1 MESERRKQHKKK
13 AMDMLH
19 GSIADKLFFFALP
32 IGFMGIFEQLFN
44 SADIFVLGRFVGK
57 DAMAAVGNNMPV
69 ISLLVMLLLG
79 VSLGANVTI
88 AQYLGGRH
96 YDKVEKTVQTAILL
110 SAGLGILLTAIG
122 ELIATP
128 ALAFLG
134 TPSEVYDSAATYLR
148 IYLLVLPFLSL
159 YNFEAAIFRSC
170 GDGRT
175 PLYSLIAANA
185 LNITLDFASVL
196 VFDWGLAGVVWAT
209 VVSYALNAALL
220 LVLLCRTTDQI
231 RLEWQHLRFAKEEL
245 IRIVK
250 IGLPAGMQGM
260 VFALS
265 NILIQSSI
273 NSLGPEAM
281 AASAAGVV
289 VEANIYCFVNG
300 FTQATTTFVG
310 QNYGAKN
317 LRRCFRIT
325 KVAFAV
331 EAAFLLVITAL
342 VLIFSRQVIGWFS
355 SDPEVISL
363 GSARLFIVGSTLY
376 INGVIDIISGSLRG
390 YSYSLPPAI
399 VVLVGICSVRI
410 TWIYTVFAAHHD
422 FLTLLVA
429 YPASWIV
436 TLLVLAVVY
445 KSCRKRI
452 IMGLRKPV

>member
-110 SAGLGILLTAIG
+110 SVGLGILLTVIG
-122 ELIATP
+122 ELIAAP

-134 TPSEVYDSAATYLR
+134 TPPEVYDSAATYLR

-452 IMGLRKPV
+452 IMGLRKPA

>member
-110 SAGLGILLTAIG
+110 SVGLGILLTVIG
-122 ELIATP
+122 ELIAAP

-134 TPSEVYDSAATYLR
+134 TPPEVYDSAATYLR

-273 NSLGPEAM
+273 NSLGPESM

-452 IMGLRKPV
+452 IMGLRKPA

>member
-110 SAGLGILLTAIG
+110 SAGLGILLTVIG

-134 TPSEVYDSAATYLR
+134 TPPEVYDSAATYLR

-452 IMGLRKPV
+452 IMGLRKPA

>member
-1 MESERRKQHKKK
+1 METERRRVHKKK

-19 GSIADKLFFFALP
+19 GSIADKLFLFALP
-32 IGFMGIFEQLFN
+32 IGFMGIFEQMFN

-88 AQYLGGRH
+88 AQYLGARKN
-96 YDKVEKTVQTAILL
+96 DKVEKTVQTAILMSL
-110 SAGLGILLTAIG
+110 GLGVLLTIIG
-122 ELIATP
+122 ELIAHP
-128 ALAFLG
+128 ALAILG
-134 TPSEVYDSAATYLR
+134 TPPEVYENAATYLR
-148 IYLLVLPFLSL
+148 IYLLVMPFLSL

-170 GDGRT
+170 GDGKT
-175 PLYSLIAANA
+175 PLYSLVAANA
-185 LNITLDFASVL
+185 LNIVLDLASVW
-196 VFDWGLAGVVWAT
+196 VFDWGLTGVVAAT
-209 VVSYALNAALL
+209 VISYMLNSALL
-220 LVLLCRTTDQI
+220 LVLLCRTKDQI
-231 RLEWQHLRFAKEEL
+231 RLERHHLRFAKEEL
-245 IRIVK
+245 LRIVK
-250 IGLPAGMQGM
+250 IGLPAGVQGM

-273 NSLGPEAM
+273 NSLGAEAM

-325 KVAFAV
+325 KVAFGV
-331 EAAFLLVITAL
+331 EAAFLFVITAL
-342 VLIFSRQVIGWFS
+342 VLFFSETIIGWFS
-355 SDPEVISL
+355 NDPEVISL
-363 GSARLFIVGSTLY
+363 GSTRLFIVGSTLY
-376 INGVIDIISGSLRG
+376 LNGIIDIISGSLRG

-399 VVLVGICSVRI
+399 VVLVGICGSRI
-410 TWIYTVFAAHHD
+410 TWLYTVFAAHHD
-422 FLTLLVA
+422 FVTLLAA
-429 YPASWIV
+429 YPVSWLV
-436 TLLVLAVVY
+436 TLLVLIYVY

-452 IMGLRKPV
+452 VMGLLHQ